1 MDRKLIR
8 IIYFDIWSFAI
19 KTIENTTLIYYNFI
33 FNTGCNLTFKFN
45 FWCKIKY
52 ILIIVK
58 LFHYCECLVIF
69 SALFCIILKGV
80 LKRNAAAI

>member
-8 IIYFDIWSFAI
+8 IIYFDVWSFAI
-19 KTIENTTLIYYNFI
+19 KAIENTTLIYCNFI
-33 FNTGCNLTFKFN
+33 FNTGCNLTFKLF
-45 FWCKIKY
+45 FIIKN

-58 LFHYCECLVIF
+58 LLHYCECLVIF

-80 LKRNAAAI
+80 MKRNAAAM